1 MPESAP
7 SPFAFVKRID
17 HFKLAL
23 HHWHYNQLRNPV
35 PGLDFK
41 GSAATIPARD
51 FHFSLVVAVDE
62 ANQIPEDDPMFVA
75 KAGSWQ

>member
-1 MPESAP
+1 MSESA
-7 SPFAFVKRID
+7 SGPFAFVKRID

-23 HHWHYNQLRNPV
+23 HHRHYNQLRNPV
-35 PGLDFK
+35 SGLDFK
-41 GSAATIPARD
+41 GSVATIPAGD
-51 FHFSLVVAVDE
+51 FHFSLVVTVDE